1 MGGYR
6 PDSIVLNEGVVVVE
20 AVIIL
25 VHVRD
30 PRENQSG
37 KATRLRY
44 LGTVST
50 SLLMQSQTTSRML
63 GLRPSSPSVAI
74 RSTSHGRELVRTDG
88 YIC

>member
-1 MGGYR
+1 M
-6 PDSIVLNEGVVVVE
+6 E

-25 VHVRD
+25 VQVRD
-30 PRENQSG
+30 RWENQSG

-50 SLLMQSQTTSRML
+50 SLLMQSQTTNRML
-63 GLRPSSPSVAI
+63 GLRPSSPSAPI
-74 RSTSHGRELVRTDG
+74 RSTSRGRVLVRTDG